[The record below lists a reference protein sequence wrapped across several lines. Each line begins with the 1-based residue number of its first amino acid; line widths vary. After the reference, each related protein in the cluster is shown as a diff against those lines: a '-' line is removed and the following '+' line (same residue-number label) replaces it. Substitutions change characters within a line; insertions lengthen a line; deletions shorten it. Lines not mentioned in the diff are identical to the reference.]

1 LPAQGLHLKHKYSAG
16 DGVYDLNDSVNNHI
30 SHLQKQLRREAQV
43 EEHTMKSLVIKKD
56 MMLLHIILQKGTR
69 KSRRILPNTSAKHA
83 RVRSGGEID
92 PSS

>member
-1 LPAQGLHLKHKYSAG
+1 VSTTTYRIYQ
-16 DGVYDLNDSVNNHI
+16 NN
-30 SHLQKQLRREAQV
+30 SEKDQV

-83 RVRSGGEID
+83 RVRSGGQID